1 MGTVE
6 ITWGRSA
13 PEGAVVARGRFAD
26 DPTGGSADRTLA
38 EQLRLAGFDAR
49 PGQVHVGIG
58 VDGPEFWVGLG
69 RRPSVDT
76 SVVRRAAAA
85 LVRAAGRTSVV
96 TTTLVD
102 DLDGIVPPADV
113 AAAVAAA
120 AASTRYRFEVHRSSV
135 STDGPDRLHVEVDE
149 SDPATTSAIERVLT
163 VQRGVAFARDLV
175 NEPGG
180 TLVAAEF
187 ASRCRSL
194 GAHGV
199 RVVVH
204 DHDAV
209 TALGMGGLLG
219 VNRGSDQPAAFVELH
234 HEPAGAVDLPRVALV
249 GKGITFDTGGIN
261 LKHNASAL
269 LGMKTDMGGAATVVA
284 AMQVIAELGLPTPVS
299 AYLPLTDNMTGG
311 DATRPGDVLR
321 MYDGTTVEVVDTDAE
336 GRIVLGDAVAFA
348 AESRPAAIVDVATL
362 THTAMHVT
370 GQQVAPFVSTADW
383 LADQV
388 TLASAATSDR
398 AWRMPRVPEYRG
410 LLKSR
415 VADMCNRSE
424 APAASAFA
432 ALFVE
437 SFAKGLPFA
446 HIDMAAVVSSDR
458 DLDDRPAG
466 ATGWG
471 VELLVHLVEHFERPA
486 GD

>member
-1 MGTVE
+1 MSTVE
-6 ITWGRSA
+6 ITWSDAA
-13 PEGAVVARGRFAD
+13 PDGAVTARGRFAG
-26 DPTGGSADRTLA
+26 DPTDASVAA
-38 EQLRLAGFDAR
+38 QLRLAGFDAA
-49 PGQVHVGIG
+49 PAQIAVVAGD
-58 VDGPEFWVGLG
+58 DGPEFWVGLG
-69 RRPSVDT
+69 RRERIDAGVLRT
-76 SVVRRAAAA
+76 ATAA
-85 LVRAAGRTSVV
+85 LVRAATRAPLVS
-96 TTTLVD
+96 TTLVRD
-102 DLDGIVPPADV
+102 VAGLVPIDV
-113 AAAVAAA
+113 AASAVAS
-120 AASTRYRFEVHRSSV
+120 AASSARYRFETHRSSR
-135 STDGPDRLHVEVDE
+135 STDGPERLHLVVDE
-149 SDPATTSAIERVLT
+149 PVGSEIERSLT
-163 VQRGVAFARDLV
+163 VVRGVLLARDLV

-180 TLVAAEF
+180 TLVAPELAR
-187 ASRCRSL
+187 RCL
-194 GAHGV
+194 ALDEHGL

-209 TALGMGGLLG
+209 VALGMGGLLG
-219 VNRGSDQPAAFVELH
+219 VNRGSEQPAAFVEIH
-234 HEPAGAVDLPRVALV
+234 HEPAGAEGRPRLALV

-269 LGMKTDMGGAATVVA
+269 LGMKTDMGGAAA
-284 AMQVIAELGLPTPVS
+284 IIGAMQAVAELGLPQPVS

-348 AESRPAAIVDVATL
+348 AATAPAAIVDVTTL

-388 TLASAATSDR
+388 RAASDATTDR
-398 AWRMPRVPEYRG
+398 VWRMPRVPEYRG

-437 SFAKGLPFA
+437 SFAGGVPFA
-446 HIDMAAVVSSDR
+446 HIDMAAVVTSDR
-458 DLDDRPAG
+458 DLPDRPAG

-471 VELLVHLVEHFERPA
+471 VELLVRLVERFEA
-486 GD
+486 AST